1 VEIKVALLNDYRVV
15 VDGLAAMLADFGDIN
30 VVELEVGNVDVE
42 QPVDV
47 ALFDTYGRVG
57 MPWQQLQQLVQM
69 TNVCHTAVY
78 TFDFGPVLVD
88 RAVTIG
94 AHGYLWKGLTSA
106 ALAESLRQ
114 VAGGD
119 IVVSTPE
126 NQARQPDR
134 AYRWPFDDLG
144 LSARESEVLA
154 LLSEGLSNQQI
165 ADGLYLNVETVR
177 SHLKQIYSKL
187 DVHTRTQATAKA
199 LRGQAFLHR

>member
-1 VEIKVALLNDYRVV
+1 MALLNDYRIV
-15 VDGLAAMLADFGDIN
+15 VDGLAKMLVPFEEVD

-42 QPVDV
+42 HEVDV

-57 MPWQQLQQLVQM
+57 MPWQQLQDLVALP
-69 TNVCHTAVY
+69 NVRHTAVF
-78 TFDFGPVLVD
+78 TFDFGAVLVD
-88 RAVTIG
+88 RALGIG
-94 AHGYLWKGLTSA
+94 VHGYLWKGLTPA
-106 ALAESLRQ
+106 ALAESLRR

-134 AYRWPFDDLG
+134 SYRWPFDDLG

-187 DVHTRTQATAKA
+187 GVHTRTQATAKA